1 MKKVI
6 LIILTITSL
15 TVSGQNHLFGVKGG
29 VNISNDKF
37 NDDPI
42 HFETK
47 NTVSYIRGL
56 TYEYLLNKHFS
67 LGAELLYEQRGWNVD
82 VPTFDELGNPGKTL
96 TNKEDFSYLS
106 LPIKVGYRI
115 GGKLYGFMN
124 LGAIPAR
131 LLSCK
136 VTHPIENG
144 GAVYDV
150 YSQYKNY
157 DIAALAEFGGGYKI
171 KDRIRLFSSFTY
183 QHSLITANVPRDIYS
198 LELTHYGMSLTIG
211 VKYCIVK

>member
-1 MKKVI
+1 MKKLF
-6 LIILTITSL
+6 LIILTIASL
-15 TVSGQNHLFGVKGG
+15 TVAGQNHLIGVKGG
-29 VNISNDKF
+29 VNITNVKY

-42 HFETK
+42 HIETK

-56 TYEYLLNKHFS
+56 TYEYILNKHLS

-82 VPTFDELGNPGKTL
+82 VPTFDEFGNPGNTL
-96 TNKEDFSYLS
+96 TNREDFTYLS
-106 LPIKVGYRI
+106 LPIKVGYSI
-115 GGKLYGFMN
+115 GGNLYGFMN
-124 LGAIPAR
+124 LGVIPAR

-157 DIAALAEFGGGYKI
+157 DIAALAELGGGYKI

-183 QHSLITANVPRDIYS
+183 QHSLITASVPRDVYS

-211 VKYCIVK
+211 VKYSIVK

>member
-29 VNISNDKF
+29 VNITNDKF

-42 HFETK
+42 HIETN
-47 NTVSYIRGL
+47 NTISYIRGL

-82 VPTFDELGNPGKTL
+82 VPTYDESGNPGKTL
-96 TNKEDFSYLS
+96 TNKQDFTYLS
-106 LPIKVGYRI
+106 LPLKVGYTI
-115 GGKLYGFMN
+115 GSKLYGFMN
-124 LGAIPAR
+124 LGVIPAR

-144 GAVYDV
+144 GAVYDA
-150 YSQYKNY
+150 YSDFKNY
-157 DIAALAEFGGGYKI
+157 DIAALAELGGGYKI
-171 KDRIRLFSSFTY
+171 KDRIRLFSSFTF
-183 QHSLITANVPRDIYS
+183 QQSLMTASVPQDEYS
-198 LELTHYGMSLTIG
+198 LELTHYGMSLAIG
-211 VKYCIVK
+211 IKYSIGK